1 VSGSERWTRRRWLQ
15 ASGAAAFGAA
25 IVPAAAIASTGATAL
40 AAAWQ
45 GRDGAHVGVLHLQ
58 GRQLRVH
65 CSIAVPTRA
74 HGLLQEPGGTLLAV
88 ARRPGDWLMR
98 WDRDGRVLALA
109 WTEPNRACNGHVIA
123 DASGDTLYTS
133 ETDLDS
139 GAGLIGVRDARTL
152 DKRAEWP
159 THGRDPHMLLWD
171 AHAAPFTRLVVAN
184 GGIEIRPETGR
195 MKLELDRMDS
205 SLVRLDAAHGE
216 LQGRWQLDDAR
227 LSLRHLA
234 WHGHG
239 SDAVLGIAMQAE
251 HGDAALR
258 AAAPVLAR
266 FDGHALHAAAAPASI
281 PLAGYG
287 GDIAA
292 DDQGFVIGCPRAP
305 GIARWTAGGRWQH
318 LAPLKEAC
326 AVAMDAS
333 DALWA
338 GGRPEAQRSPAQRS
352 QAQISDASKD
362 NRSQV
367 GLPTGLQLDNHWL
380 VLRDDSAK
388 DR

>member
-1 VSGSERWTRRRWLQ
+1 MNGDERWTRRRWLQ
-15 ASGAAAFGAA
+15 ASGAAALAGAA
-25 IVPAAAIASTGATAL
+25 GAATAAPSSRPATAL

-45 GRDGAHVGVLHLQ
+45 GRDGAWVGVLRQQ

-65 CSIAVPTRA
+65 RSIAVPTRA

-98 WDRDGRVLALA
+98 WDRDGRVIALA
-109 WTEPNRACNGHVIA
+109 WIEPNRAYNGHVIA

-139 GAGLIGVRDARTL
+139 GAGLVGVRDARTL

-171 AHAAPFTRLVVAN
+171 AHAAPFSRLVVAN

-195 MKLELDRMDS
+195 MKLDLDRMDS

-251 HGDAALR
+251 HGDATLR

-266 FDGHALHAAAAPASI
+266 FDGHALHTAASPAS
-281 PLAGYG
+281 LAGYG

-292 DDQGFVIGCPRAP
+292 DAQGFAVGCPRAH
-305 GIARWTAGGRWQH
+305 GLARWHADGRWQQF
-318 LAPLKEAC
+318 APLKEAC
-326 AVAMDAS
+326 AVATEAS
-333 DALWA
+333 HALWA
-338 GGRPEAQRSPAQRS
+338 GGRPDAQRS
-352 QAQISDASKD
+352 QAQISDASID

-380 VLRDDSAK
+380 VLRDDSTK
-388 DR
+388 EG

>member
-1 VSGSERWTRRRWLQ
+1 MSRGDWTRRRWLQ
-15 ASGAAAFGAA
+15 ACAAAASGGA
-25 IVPAAAIASTGATAL
+25 INSPWAAAASTSL

-45 GRDGAHVGVLHLQ
+45 GRDGGASVGILRLQ
-58 GRQLRVH
+58 GRRLQVH
-65 CSIAVPTRA
+65 RSIAVPTRA

-98 WDRDGRVLALA
+98 WDCDGRVLALA
-109 WTEPNRACNGHVIA
+109 WIEPNRAYNGHVIA

-195 MKLELDRMDS
+195 MKLGLDRMDS
-205 SLVRLDAAHGE
+205 SLVRLDATHGE
-216 LQGRWQLDDAR
+216 LRGRWQVDDAR

-239 SDAVLGIAMQAE
+239 GNAVLGIAMQAE
-251 HGDAALR
+251 HGEATLR
-258 AAAPVLAR
+258 NAAPVLAR
-266 FDGHALHAAAAPASI
+266 FDGRALQPAASPA
-281 PLAGYG
+281 LAGYG
-287 GDIAA
+287 GDITA
-292 DDQGFVIGCPRAP
+292 DDDGFVIGCPRAQ
-305 GIARWTAGGRWQH
+305 GLARWQADGQWQG
-318 LAPLKEAC
+318 LVPLQEAC
-326 AVAMDAS
+326 AVALDAS
-333 DALWA
+333 RALWA
-338 GGRPEAQRSPAQRS
+338 GGRSEAQRSATKV
-352 QAQISDASKD
+352 SDAKKD
-362 NRSQV
+362 DRSHV
-367 GLPTGLQLDNHWL
+367 GLPIGLQLDNHWL
-380 VLRDDSAK
+380 VLRDVAAK
-388 DR
+388 EG

>member
-1 VSGSERWTRRRWLQ
+1 MTRGGWNRRRWLQ
-15 ASGAAAFGAA
+15 AGAAATLGAIHA
-25 IVPAAAIASTGATAL
+25 SWAAATSTAL

-45 GRDGAHVGVLHLQ
+45 DRDGGARVGVLRLQ

-65 CSIAVPTRA
+65 RSIQVPTRA

-98 WDRDGRVLALA
+98 WDRDGRVRALA
-109 WTEPNRACNGHVIA
+109 WIEPNRAYNGHVIA

-139 GAGLIGVRDARTL
+139 GAGLVGVRDARTL
-152 DKRAEWP
+152 EKRAEWP
-159 THGRDPHMLLWD
+159 TQGRDPHMLLWD
-171 AHAAPFTRLVVAN
+171 EHAAPFTRLVVAN

-195 MKLELDRMDS
+195 MKLGLDRMDS
-205 SLVRLDAAHGE
+205 SLVRLDAARGE
-216 LQGRWQLDDAR
+216 LQGLWQLADAR

-239 SDAVLGIAMQAE
+239 AEAVLGIAMQAE
-251 HGDAALR
+251 HADAALR

-266 FDGHALHAAAAPASI
+266 FDGQALQPAASP

-292 DDQGFVIGCPRAP
+292 TDRGFVIGCPRAQ
-305 GIARWTAGGRWQH
+305 GIAQWQADGQWQGI
-318 LAPLKEAC
+318 APLQEAC
-326 AVAMDAS
+326 AVAIDAS
-333 DALWA
+333 HALWA
-338 GGRPEAQRSPAQRS
+338 GGRPEAQRSQSP
-352 QAQISDASKD
+352 ISDGREHD
-362 NRSQV
+362 RSQV

-380 VLRDDSAK
+380 VLRDVAAK
-388 DR
+388 EG

>member
-1 VSGSERWTRRRWLQ
+1 MSRGGWTRRRWLQ
-15 ASGAAAFGAA
+15 ACAAVSGGAIGSPWA
-25 IVPAAAIASTGATAL
+25 ATASASL

-45 GRDGAHVGVLHLQ
+45 GRDGGANVGVLRLQ
-58 GRQLRVH
+58 GHRLQVH
-65 CSIAVPTRA
+65 RSIAVPTRA

-109 WTEPNRACNGHVIA
+109 WIEPNRAYNGHLIA

-171 AHAAPFTRLVVAN
+171 EHAAPFTRLVVAN

-195 MKLELDRMDS
+195 MKLGLDRMDS
-205 SLVRLDAAHGE
+205 SLVRIDAAQGD
-216 LQGRWQLDDAR
+216 LQGRWQVDDAR

-239 SDAVLGIAMQAE
+239 SNAVLGIAMQAE
-251 HGDAALR
+251 HGDATLR
-258 AAAPVLAR
+258 SAAPVLAR
-266 FDGHALHAAAAPASI
+266 FDGRALQPAASPA
-281 PLAGYG
+281 LAGYG
-287 GDIAA
+287 GDITA
-292 DDQGFVIGCPRAP
+292 DDDGFVIGCPRAQ
-305 GIARWTAGGRWQH
+305 GLARWQADGQWQG
-318 LAPLKEAC
+318 LMPLREAC
-326 AVAMDAS
+326 AVALDAS
-333 DALWA
+333 RALWA
-338 GGRPEAQRSPAQRS
+338 AGRSEAQRSATKV
-352 QAQISDASKD
+352 SDAKKD
-362 NRSQV
+362 DRSQV
-367 GLPTGLQLDNHWL
+367 GLPIGLQLDNHWL
-380 VLRDDSAK
+380 VLRDVAAK
-388 DR
+388 EG